1 MRNLFALL
9 SGALGGAG
17 LVVSGMTNTAKIQGW
32 LDFTGSWNPTLGFV
46 LAGALIPM
54 MVAWRIAKVRTVA
67 ALGEPVP
74 RHPHQRIEANLVI
87 GSIIFGVGWG
97 LAGLCPGPAI
107 ASVAFGGIEGII
119 FLGAMAL
126 GMILAPRFKFR
137 PRNRQ
142 QVVS

>member
-9 SGALGGAG
+9 CGALGGAG
-17 LVVSGMTNTAKIQGW
+17 LVVSGMTSTVKIQGW

-54 MVAWRIAKVRTVA
+54 MVAWRLARVQNVA
-67 ALGEPVP
+67 ALGEPIP

-87 GSIIFGVGWG
+87 GSIVFGVGWG
-97 LAGLCPGPAI
+97 LVGLCPGPAI
-107 ASVAFGGIEGII
+107 ASIAFGGVEGLV
-119 FLGAMAL
+119 FLAAMAL
-126 GMILAPRFKFR
+126 GMVLAPRFR
-137 PRNRQ
+137 LRLENRW